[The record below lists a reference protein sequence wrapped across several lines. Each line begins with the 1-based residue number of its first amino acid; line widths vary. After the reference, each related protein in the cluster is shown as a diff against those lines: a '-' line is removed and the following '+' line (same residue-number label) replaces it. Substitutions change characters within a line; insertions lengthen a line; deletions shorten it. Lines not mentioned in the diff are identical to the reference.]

1 MPTTA
6 TSTPSAHDRRDPV
19 AAIMALAYDLAGIRL
34 SDMKRPLVEGRLG
47 KRLRQLGCDMK
58 TYAQRCREDTCEQT
72 ILIDLL
78 TTNHSAWRREP
89 AHFDDLERR
98 VLPTMAARQAHTAT
112 PRLRIWC
119 AAAATGEEPYTIALS
134 LHHALPD
141 IARWDA
147 AILATDISTRALARA
162 KAGLYTH
169 ERVSPLSPADHS
181 LALALYEAGPPKVYS
196 VREELRRLVC
206 FARMNL
212 MDDWPMKGP
221 FDVIFCRN
229 VMIYFDQETQS
240 RLVNR
245 MAALLAPGGTLYVG
259 HSESLAN
266 LRHGLRT
273 LGPATYA
280 A

>member
-6 TSTPSAHDRRDPV
+6 TATAHDRSDPV
-19 AAIMALAYDLAGIRL
+19 AAIMSLAYDLAGIHL
-34 SDMKRPLVEGRLG
+34 SDLKRPLVEGRLG
-47 KRLRQLGCDMK
+47 KRLRQLGCDMQA
-58 TYAQRCREDTCEQT
+58 YAQRCREDVCEQT

-78 TTNHSAWRREP
+78 TTNHSAFCREP

-98 VLPTMAARQAHTAT
+98 VLPAIVARQARLPS

-134 LHHALPD
+134 LHHVLPD
-141 IARWDA
+141 ITRWDA

-162 KAGLYTH
+162 KAGLYTA
-169 ERVSPLSPADHS
+169 ERVAPLSAADHS
-181 LALALYEAGPPKVYS
+181 LALALHEAGPPKVYS
-196 VREELRRLVC
+196 VREELRRLVR

-229 VMIYFDQETQS
+229 VMIYFDQDTQS

-245 MAALLAPGGTLYVG
+245 MASLLTPGGTLYVG

-266 LRHGLRT
+266 LRHGLKT